1 MVNKVRKIPETEGAM
16 QEHELACIDLPAVPA
31 RLDGRQGTNRAVGA
45 RRQIAADTDI
55 EAVRAWLAEYADSP
69 HTLRAYRKEVVRL
82 MFWAGQTLG
91 KPLSS
96 LTREDLLLYEVFL
109 ARPTGDWA
117 DPARPR
123 KGGGRRLFEGPLSPA
138 SIRHAL
144 GILSGLFGYLT
155 AAGYLAGNPLALR
168 RRKSRKGRGT
178 RPGQERY
185 LDQALWAR
193 LLAFIETLPADTAR
207 ERQHHERARWLFR
220 LLYGTA
226 LRASEVA
233 QARTR
238 DLIQRRGRWWLR
250 VSGKGGVVGEVP
262 VSDGLIADL
271 GRYRRFY
278 GLSETPGADETD
290 IPLVLPVAGATGR
303 SLTPAAVYL
312 VVKEVMRRAA
322 AAIETDDPAGAAILR
337 RASPHW
343 LRHTAASHQAD
354 AGTDLRFI
362 QKNLRHASLD
372 TTSIYLHAEDDE
384 RHRRTT
390 ERADEA

>member
-1 MVNKVRKIPETEGAM
+1 
-16 QEHELACIDLPAVPA
+16 
-31 RLDGRQGTNRAVGA
+31 
-45 RRQIAADTDI
+45 
-55 EAVRAWLAEYADSP
+55 
-69 HTLRAYRKEVVRL
+69 
-82 MFWAGQTLG
+82 
-91 KPLSS
+91 
-96 LTREDLLLYEVFL
+96 
-109 ARPTGDWA
+109 
-117 DPARPR
+117 
-123 KGGGRRLFEGPLSPA
+123 
-138 SIRHAL
+138 
-144 GILSGLFGYLT
+144 
-155 AAGYLAGNPLALR
+155 
-168 RRKSRKGRGT
+168 
-178 RPGQERY
+178 
-185 LDQALWAR
+185 LWAR